1 MVLLET
7 LETKRRFHDLKFA
20 SLPGATEDEPER
32 EVLLVST
39 EEGKIDCYTLEILVM
54 DEEDVKAEKERL
66 AAESKKDDVD
76 EQEDEDEEDEE
87 ASKTVAIVEKIAT
100 FVGHTNRWV

>member
-1 MVLLET
+1 MLET

-54 DEEDVKAEKERL
+54 DEEDVKAEKELR
-66 AAESKKDDVD
+66 AAEGKKAD
-76 EQEDEDEEDEE
+76 EEDEEEEDEEDEG
-87 ASKTVAIVEKIAT
+87 SKTVAIVEKIAT
-100 FVGHTNRWV
+100 FVGHTNR